1 MSASPRRTTERL
13 HLGRVSTPGAIYF
26 VTFVTADRV
35 PWLTERRATA
45 ALLGALGGWHVEG
58 DGRVLAATVMP
69 DHVHVL
75 FELGTRLD
83 VGRCVSRWK
92 TVGRQTAGYA
102 GVWQRDFWEHR
113 LRNDESW
120 EDYGLYLFLNP
131 YRAGLLARNA
141 AWPGWWVPDPKRFK
155 FMEMLGPQ
163 GEPPQEWIEWPEE
176 KFAGLV
182 TGE

>member
-13 HLGRVSTPGAIYF
+13 HVGRVSSPGAIYF

-35 PWLTERRATA
+35 PWLRERRATA
-45 ALLGALGGWHVEG
+45 ALLGALGSWHDEG
-58 DGRVLAATVMP
+58 DGVVLAATVMS

-92 TVGRQTAGYA
+92 TVGRQQASYA
-102 GVWQRDFWEHR
+102 GEWQRDFWEHR
-113 LRNDESW
+113 LRDDESW
-120 EDYGLYLFLNP
+120 EDYGLYVFLNP
-131 YRAGLLARNA
+131 YRASLSVRNA

-155 FMEMLGPQ
+155 FMELLGPQ
-163 GEPPQEWIEWPEE
+163 GEPPEEWIEWPEE
-176 KFAGLV
+176 RFAGMA